1 MGLLDKVKNLRKK
14 VDSGQINKAADSIEK
29 NMTDERV
36 DQAMK
41 RVPGGDKLEGR
52 VPDNV
57 GEKAADKM
65 REYGGSDKDK
75 SE

>member
-1 MGLLDKVKNLRKK
+1 MGLLDKVKNLGKK
-14 VDSGQINKAADSIEK
+14 VDSDEINRAADAVEK
-29 NMTDERV
+29 NVTDERV

-41 RVPGGDKLEGR
+41 RVPGGDKLEGK